1 MYQNAK
7 FRAPDCAMGSLPAFD
22 IRSKRE
28 GVKIRW
34 MVSDLFSR
42 PPPKIRSK
50 KFLVLQQVL
59 PFFHILPAAPSSRV
73 EKGEAHVWSRPTE
86 SPGLFSTLI
95 MEMVANPII
104 VSSQS
109 HLYLYL
115 VGHDEKGNGQEKW
128 FEKPWFLQVENFL
141 L

>member
-50 KFLVLQQVL
+50 KFLALQQVL
-59 PFFHILPAAPSSRV
+59 PLFHILPAAPSIRV
-73 EKGEAHVWSRPTE
+73 EKGEAHVWPRLRIAS
-86 SPGLFSTLI
+86 LFSTLI

-109 HLYLYL
+109 HLYRRRIR
-115 VGHDEKGNGQEKW
+115 
-128 FEKPWFLQVENFL
+128 
-141 L
+141 